1 MPKMTEGR
9 YAAIFQALA
18 GTASTGQTATWAEL
32 QNEVI
37 CAGITVR
44 DWRTVRAVLQEM
56 IVRGMYTRDA
66 SDLSAERYI
75 RN

>member
-1 MPKMTEGR
+1 MRITEAR

-18 GTASTGQTATWAEL
+18 GTAGTGQTATWAEL

-44 DWRTVRAVLQEM
+44 NWLSVRAVLQDL
-56 IVRGMYTRDA
+56 INRGMYTRDA
-66 SDLSAERYI
+66 SDLTTERYI